1 MKTFAST
8 HSHTRNTAP
17 VREHTPIYDLAAYKE
32 QQRKQRQQQLLKN
45 VLDGSVFLSMSMLVL
60 SFFFWAI

>member
-1 MKTFAST
+1 MKSFAST

-32 QQRKQRQQQLLKN
+32 QQRKQRQQQRLKN
-45 VLDGSVFLSMSMLVL
+45 VLDGSVFIGMSALTL
-60 SFFFWAI
+60 SFFFWGI